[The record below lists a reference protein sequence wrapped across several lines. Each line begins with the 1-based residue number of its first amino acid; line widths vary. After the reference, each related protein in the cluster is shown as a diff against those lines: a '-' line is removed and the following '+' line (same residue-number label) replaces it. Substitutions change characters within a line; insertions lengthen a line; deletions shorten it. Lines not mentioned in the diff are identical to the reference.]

1 MDLLRRFKQILQRS
15 SRLTMYKTFI
25 RSQLDFA
32 DIIYDQAYSS
42 SLRISSIQCFPKNN
56 RSNKG
61 TSSETLYQELELES
75 LKSRRSFRQ
84 LCHFYKILNE
94 KAPL

>member
-25 RSQLDFA
+25 RSQSDFA

-42 SLRISSIQCFPKNN
+42 SLHEK
-56 RSNKG
+56 
-61 TSSETLYQELELES
+61 LES
-75 LKSRRSFRQ
+75 LQYNAFLKITGAIREHHQKHYTKSWG
-84 LCHFYKILNE
+84 
-94 KAPL
+94 